1 MAELAPHEEK
11 KQIKDLVNNTKL
23 KEGQEWFVVDFKW
36 WQLWKAYVGYEDT
49 TGSNGGDGPRPGP
62 ITNTDL
68 LDAAEV
74 AGTES
79 NRLRPGLVEEY
90 DYVVIP
96 KEAWIKLESWYASS
110 SSRVEHLAVC
120 HAWFHYFIL
129 FFAPKSQTNQEPHC
143 STLSSYMSLTVPMAV
158 KVWRRTQGHATSGD
172 RGDGSEVPRGPIS
185 HRACLGQE
193 WLGRHILA
201 WCTSSHLV
209 AKHERQSQ

>member
-96 KEAWIKLESWYASS
+96 KEAWIKLESWYAHLHHA
-110 SSRVEHLAVC
+110 SRMASRRCHLPI
-120 HAWFHYFIL
+120 FIS
-129 FFAPKSQTNQEPHC
+129 FSFCGPKSQTNQEPHC
-143 STLSSYMSLTVPMAV
+143 NLRVTDRRQ
-158 KVWRRTQGHATSGD
+158 WR
-172 RGDGSEVPRGPIS
+172 
-185 HRACLGQE
+185 
-193 WLGRHILA
+193 
-201 WCTSSHLV
+201 
-209 AKHERQSQ
+209 

>member
-96 KEAWIKLESWYASS
+96 KEAWIKLESWYASL
-110 SSRVEHLAVC
+110 HLR
-120 HAWFHYFIL
+120 
-129 FFAPKSQTNQEPHC
+129 E
-143 STLSSYMSLTVPMAV
+143 
-158 KVWRRTQGHATSGD
+158 
-172 RGDGSEVPRGPIS
+172 
-185 HRACLGQE
+185 
-193 WLGRHILA
+193 
-201 WCTSSHLV
+201 
-209 AKHERQSQ
+209 

>member
-1 MAELAPHEEK
+1 MASNATLNQKYKKSKIIFTALNSFFLLDLIESKRSIKINPSRKMAELAPHEEK

-96 KEAWIKLESWYASS
+96 KEAWIKLESWYA
-110 SSRVEHLAVC
+110 HLH
-120 HAWFHYFIL
+120 HA
-129 FFAPKSQTNQEPHC
+129 
-143 STLSSYMSLTVPMAV
+143 
-158 KVWRRTQGHATSGD
+158 
-172 RGDGSEVPRGPIS
+172 
-185 HRACLGQE
+185 
-193 WLGRHILA
+193 
-201 WCTSSHLV
+201 
-209 AKHERQSQ
+209 HE